1 MALQFQSCS
10 FRYKRREKPVI
21 DSLHL
26 RFAAPRTVLLGP
38 NGAGKSTLLSLGAS
52 ALAPN
57 SGEITLGDLRATKRN
72 ERREYRRKVSWLP
85 QRPVFLPGMTCR
97 EHVAYVGWLKGLSER
112 EAWKAAPKA
121 IESVGLGNKSKEKV
135 STLSGG
141 QQQRL
146 GIAQALVHEAE
157 LLLLDEP
164 TAGLDPAQ
172 RRRFHD
178 VLDELP
184 SNVSVIVSTHEIM
197 DLDQT
202 FDEVVVF
209 ENGATKFHGP
219 VSEFRSHASTD
230 CAPGRQLE
238 SAYSQLLDAVEL

>member
-1 MALQFQSCS
+1 MALHFQSCS
-10 FRYKRREKPVI
+10 FRYKRRENPVI
-21 DSLHL
+21 DRLDL
-26 RFAAPRTVLLGP
+26 QFAAPRTVLLGP

-52 ALAPN
+52 ALVPH
-57 SGEITLGDLRATKRN
+57 SGEITLNDLCAIKRS

-85 QRPVFLPGMTCR
+85 QRPSFLPGMTCR

-112 EAWKAAPKA
+112 EAWKAAPTA
-121 IESVGLGNKSKEKV
+121 IERVGLEKKSNDKV

-146 GIAQALVHEAE
+146 AIAQALVHEAE

-164 TAGLDPAQ
+164 TVGLDPAQ

-178 VLDELP
+178 VLDKLP
-184 SNVSVIVSTHEIM
+184 ENVSVIVSTHEIV

-209 ENGATKFHGP
+209 ENGVPKFHGP
-219 VSEFRSHASTD
+219 VSEFQSHASPD

-238 SAYSQLLDAVEL
+238 SAYSTLLDAVEL